1 MIITSIA
8 RPTLTRSLLIILASS
23 IALALSAQLSIPLL
37 PVPVT
42 LQTMLLLVLAV
53 FLGPQLTFFA
63 AVAYLVEGAMGLP
76 VFADFSGGLPI
87 LLGVTG
93 GYLLALPFAGFIAG
107 WVTQK
112 RTFSRALVAGVI
124 STLIILTSGTL
135 FLSHFLGL
143 HLAFAFGFKPF
154 IAIEMI
160 KVLAVAIGVILSNR
174 LQKKSN

>member
-1 MIITSIA
+1 MITTTIA
-8 RPTLTRSLLIILASS
+8 RPTLTRSLLIVLASS
-23 IALALSAQLSIPLL
+23 IALAVSAQLSIPLL

-63 AVAYLVEGAMGLP
+63 ALAYLVEGAIGIP
-76 VFADFSGGLPI
+76 VFANFSGGLPI

-93 GYLLALPFAGFIAG
+93 GYLLALPFAGFVAG
-107 WVTQK
+107 WVAQK
-112 RTFSRALVAGVI
+112 RSFSRVLGAGVL

-143 HLAFAFGFKPF
+143 HLAFAFGCKPF
-154 IAIEMI
+154 IIIEMI
-160 KVLAVAIGVILSNR
+160 KVLAVAVGVALSNR
-174 LQKKSN
+174 LLKKSN